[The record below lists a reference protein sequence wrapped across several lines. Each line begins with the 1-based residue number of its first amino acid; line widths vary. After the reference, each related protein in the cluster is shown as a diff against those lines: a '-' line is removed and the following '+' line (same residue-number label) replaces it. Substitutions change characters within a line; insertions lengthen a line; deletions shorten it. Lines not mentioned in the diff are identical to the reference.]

1 MFKFE
6 VLDEVYAYTGDE
18 YFRGRIIART
28 EWLDGDKTY
37 LIAGVIGNRLSE
49 QWHNENILHGAEEE

>member
-6 VLDEVYAYTGDE
+6 VLDEVYTYTGDE
-18 YFRGRIIART
+18 YFRGRIIGRA

-37 LIAGVIGNRLSE
+37 LIAGIVGNTLSE
-49 QWHNENILHGAEEE
+49 QWYNEVILHGVEEE